1 MVTQANES
9 HVSYL
14 PAASRPQAVT
24 PIGAVGRVPGLQQ
37 PAAIVATSRFA
48 KLIPK
53 APTGRERSV
62 GREVAYRA
70 AIQEG
75 HLRLH
80 GTAAVAIA
88 QMHDHTHQALVAGI
102 TTMNGRI
109 RAVADADDRMELA
122 AITAEQK
129 AMYARHQF
137 GVLEAGCYRVAAEV
151 DRELYEERR
160 GGLRGWMRGE

>member
-1 MVTQANES
+1 MPNQPKNS
-9 HVSYL
+9 NVSYL
-14 PAASRPQAVT
+14 PVPSRPDAVV
-24 PIGAVGRVPGLQQ
+24 PVGRVPGIQ
-37 PAAIVATSRFA
+37 PTAAIVAPTRFA

-53 APTGRERSV
+53 TPTSRERSV

-70 AIQEG
+70 VIQEG

-102 TTMNGRI
+102 TTMNQRV
-109 RAVADADDRMELA
+109 RAVADETDQMELA

-129 AMYARHQF
+129 GMYVRHQL
-137 GVLEAGCYRVAAEV
+137 GVLEAGAYRVAAEV

-160 GGLRGWMRGE
+160 GGLRGRMRGE